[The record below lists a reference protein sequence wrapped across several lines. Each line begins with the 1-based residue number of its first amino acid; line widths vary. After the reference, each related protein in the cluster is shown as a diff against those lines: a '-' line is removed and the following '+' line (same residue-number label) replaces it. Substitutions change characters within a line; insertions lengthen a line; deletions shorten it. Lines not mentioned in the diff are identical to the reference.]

1 MKKGNILLVDDD
13 EIYLYLVKKI
23 LSKISEKIAISSFTD
38 GEQAINFIS
47 NQTEVHE
54 EVPEVILLDVNMPF
68 LDGWGFLVEFEKLKP
83 RLEKSVR
90 IYLVTSSALP
100 SDKQRAKEF
109 QELTGYF
116 VKPITEDNLKN
127 ILTEVYETNF

>member
-1 MKKGNILLVDDD
+1 MKPK
-13 EIYLYLVKKI
+13 
-23 LSKISEKIAISSFTD
+23 
-38 GEQAINFIS
+38 
-47 NQTEVHE
+47 
-54 EVPEVILLDVNMPF
+54 
-68 LDGWGFLVEFEKLKP
+68 
-83 RLEKSVR
+83 LEKSIR

-100 SDKQRAKEF
+100 SDKQKAKEF